1 MAQRQSFIRT
11 VLMTGVAVSALAA
24 CDGMDADLRDLGN
37 GFSTAGA
44 VQELPNRPRPDDRG
58 VISYP
63 TYQVVVARQDDTIRG
78 IAIRLGLDANELA
91 QYNGIEPDTIL
102 RRDEIVALPNRLP
115 DGSISPDRP
124 AGQQPFDIAAV
135 ATSALD
141 RADAAGG
148 PITST
153 ALPPADGGTPVI
165 GAAPIG
171 APVAATAAPGAEPI
185 RHQVARGETAF
196 SISRLYN
203 VPVTSIAEWN
213 GLNAQFTIREGQ
225 FLLIP
230 QGGAAPQRAA
240 APAVTAPGAG
250 SETPVP
256 PSAATPL
263 PAPAAPVAA
272 PAAPDIGTPAP
283 PPPAASASRL
293 AAPVQGSI
301 IRAYA
306 PGTNEGVDF
315 GVPAGTDV
323 RAADAGTVAAVT
335 ADTSG
340 GSIVVIRHADGLLT
354 VYTQMDNLTVQK
366 DSSVSR
372 GQVIGKVRAGNP
384 SFLHFEVRRGL
395 QSLDPMEFLP

>member
-1 MAQRQSFIRT
+1 
-11 VLMTGVAVSALAA
+11 
-24 CDGMDADLRDLGN
+24 
-37 GFSTAGA
+37 
-44 VQELPNRPRPDDRG
+44 VQDLPNRPRPDERG

-63 TYQVVVARQDDTIRG
+63 TYQVVVAGQDDTIRS
-78 IAIRLGLDANELA
+78 IALRLGLDGNELA
-91 QYNGIEPDTIL
+91 RFNGIDPDTPL

-115 DGSISPDRP
+115 DSAGAPL
-124 AGQQPFDIAAV
+124 GQQPFDVAAV

-141 RADAAGG
+141 RADAQGG
-148 PITST
+148 AITAT
-153 ALPPADGGTPVI
+153 ALPPAGQTAPAAS
-165 GAAPIG
+165 AAP
-171 APVAATAAPGAEPI
+171 PPPAPGTEPI
-185 RHQVARGETAF
+185 RHRVVRGETAF
-196 SISRLYN
+196 SISRLYS
-203 VPVTSIAEWN
+203 VPVTAIAEWN
-213 GLNAQFTIREGQ
+213 GLNAEFTIREGQ
-225 FLLIP
+225 YLLIP

-240 APAVTAPGAG
+240 AAVVTAPGAG

-263 PAPAAPVAA
+263 PATTAAVAA
-272 PAAPDIGTPAP
+272 PETPDTGTPAP
-283 PPPAASASRL
+283 AAPAASASRL

-306 PGTNEGVDF
+306 PGSNEGVDF

-323 RAADAGTVAAVT
+323 RAADAGSVAAVT
-335 ADTSG
+335 TDTSG

-366 DSSVSR
+366 DASVTR

-395 QSLDPMEFLP
+395 QSVDPMDFLP

>member
-1 MAQRQSFIRT
+1 MAQGQSTIRT
-11 VLMTGVAVSALAA
+11 VLLAGVAFTALAA
-24 CDGMDADLRDLGN
+24 CDTMDSDLRDLGN

-91 QYNGIEPDTIL
+91 RFNGIEPDTIL

-115 DGSISPDRP
+115 DGTVAPGGP
-124 AGQQPFDIAAV
+124 ATQQPFDVAAV

-148 PITST
+148 PITASE
-153 ALPPADGGTPVI
+153 LPPAGGGIVP
-165 GAAPIG
+165 ASAPP
-171 APVAATAAPGAEPI
+171 APVAATPAPGAEPI

-230 QGGAAPQRAA
+230 QGGAAPQRTA

-263 PAPAAPVAA
+263 PAPPAPVAA
-272 PAAPDIGTPAP
+272 PAAPDIGTPAPP

-335 ADTSG
+335 TDTSG

-366 DSSVSR
+366 DASVSR

-395 QSLDPMEFLP
+395 QSVDPMDFLP

>member
-1 MAQRQSFIRT
+1 MDHGQSTIRN
-11 VLMTGVAVSALAA
+11 LMLSGVALAA
-24 CDGMDADLRDLGN
+24 LAGCDGFDPDMRDLGN
-37 GFSTAGA
+37 GFSTAAA
-44 VQELPNRPRPDDRG
+44 VQDLPNRPRPDERG

-63 TYQVVVARQDDTIRG
+63 TYQVVVAGQDDTIRS
-78 IAIRLGLDANELA
+78 IALRLGLDGNELA
-91 QYNGIEPDTIL
+91 RFNGIDPDTPL

-115 DGSISPDRP
+115 DSAGAPL
-124 AGQQPFDIAAV
+124 GQQPFDVAAV

-141 RADAAGG
+141 RADAQGG
-148 PITST
+148 AITAT
-153 ALPPADGGTPVI
+153 ALPPAVQTTPAAS
-165 GAAPIG
+165 AAP
-171 APVAATAAPGAEPI
+171 PPPAPGTEPI
-185 RHQVARGETAF
+185 RHRVVRGETAF
-196 SISRLYN
+196 SISRLYS
-203 VPVTSIAEWN
+203 VPVTAIAEWN
-213 GLNAQFTIREGQ
+213 GLNAEFTIREGQ
-225 FLLIP
+225 YLLIP

-240 APAVTAPGAG
+240 AAVVTAPGAG

-263 PAPAAPVAA
+263 PATTAAVAA
-272 PAAPDIGTPAP
+272 PETPDTGTPAP
-283 PPPAASASRL
+283 AAPAASASRL

-306 PGTNEGVDF
+306 PGSNEGVDF

-323 RAADAGTVAAVT
+323 RAADAGSVAAVT
-335 ADTSG
+335 TDTSG

-366 DSSVSR
+366 DASVTR

-395 QSLDPMEFLP
+395 QSVDPMDFLP

>member
-1 MAQRQSFIRT
+1 MAQGQSTIRNA
-11 VLMTGVAVSALAA
+11 LLTGVALAALAA
-24 CDGMDADLRDLGN
+24 CDGFDPDMRDLGN

-44 VQELPNRPRPDDRG
+44 AQSLPDRPSPDDRG

-63 TYQVVVARQDDTIRG
+63 TYQVVVAGQDDTIRS
-78 IAIRLGLDANELA
+78 IALRLGLDGNELA
-91 QYNGIEPDTIL
+91 RFNGIDPDTPL

-115 DGSISPDRP
+115 DSAGAPL
-124 AGQQPFDIAAV
+124 GQQPFDVAAV

-141 RADAAGG
+141 RADAEGG
-148 PITST
+148 AITAT
-153 ALPPADGGTPVI
+153 ALPPAEQTAP
-165 GAAPIG
+165 AASAAS
-171 APVAATAAPGAEPI
+171 APPAPAPGTEPI
-185 RHQVARGETAF
+185 RHRVVRGETAF
-196 SISRLYN
+196 SISRLYS
-203 VPVTSIAEWN
+203 VPVTAIAEWN
-213 GLNAQFTIREGQ
+213 GLNAEFTIREGQ
-225 FLLIP
+225 YLLIP

-240 APAVTAPGAG
+240 AAVVTAPGAG

-263 PAPAAPVAA
+263 PTETTAAVAA
-272 PAAPDIGTPAP
+272 PETPDTGTPAP
-283 PPPAASASRL
+283 AAPAASASRL
-293 AAPVQGSI
+293 ATPVQGSI

-306 PGTNEGVDF
+306 PGSNEGVDF

-323 RAADAGTVAAVT
+323 RAADAGSVAAVT
-335 ADTSG
+335 TDTSG

-366 DSSVSR
+366 DASVTR

-395 QSLDPMEFLP
+395 QSVDPMDFLP

>member
-1 MAQRQSFIRT
+1 MAQGQSTIRT
-11 VLMTGVAVSALAA
+11 LLLTSVALAALAA
-24 CDGMDADLRDLGN
+24 CEGFDPDMRDLGN
-37 GFSTAGA
+37 GFSTASA
-44 VQELPNRPRPDDRG
+44 VQDLPKRPRPDDRG

-63 TYQVVVARQDDTIRG
+63 TYQVVVAQQDDTIRG
-78 IAIRLGLDANELA
+78 IAIRLGLDANTLA

-102 RRDEIVALPNRLP
+102 RRDEIVALPSRLP
-115 DGSISPDRP
+115 DGAIAPDAP
-124 AGQQPFDIAAV
+124 VAQQPFDVAAV

-141 RADAAGG
+141 RADAEGG
-148 PITST
+148 QITAT
-153 ALPPADGGTPVI
+153 ALPPADQ
-165 GAAPIG
+165 AAPPAAV
-171 APVAATAAPGAEPI
+171 APATAAIGAEPI
-185 RHQVARGETAF
+185 RHQVVRGETAF

-203 VPVTSIAEWN
+203 VPVTAIAEWN
-213 GLNAQFTIREGQ
+213 GLNSEFTIREGQ
-225 FLLIP
+225 YLLIP
-230 QGGAAPQRAA
+230 QGGATPQRAPA
-240 APAVTAPGAG
+240 AVVTAPGAG

-256 PSAATPL
+256 PSAARPL
-263 PAPAAPVAA
+263 PAATAPVAA
-272 PAAPDIGTPAP
+272 PQTPDTGTPAP
-283 PPPAASASRL
+283 APAPAAASASRL

-323 RAADAGTVAAVT
+323 RAADAGSVAAVT
-335 ADTSG
+335 TDTSG

-366 DSSVSR
+366 DASISR

-395 QSLDPMEFLP
+395 QSVDPMDFLP

>member
-1 MAQRQSFIRT
+1 MAQGQSTIRNA
-11 VLMTGVAVSALAA
+11 LLTGVALAALAA
-24 CDGMDADLRDLGN
+24 CDGFDPDMRDLGN

-44 VQELPNRPRPDDRG
+44 VQALPDRPRPDDRG

-78 IAIRLGLDANELA
+78 IANRLGLDATTLA
-91 QYNGIEPDTIL
+91 QYNGINPDAVL
-102 RRDEIVALPNRLP
+102 RRDEIVALPDRLP
-115 DGSISPDRP
+115 DGASAPVT
-124 AGQQPFDIAAV
+124 QQPFDVAAV

-141 RADAAGG
+141 RADAEGG
-148 PITST
+148 QITAT
-153 ALPPADGGTPVI
+153 ALPPAEPATASTAVTP
-165 GAAPIG
+165 
-171 APVAATAAPGAEPI
+171 ATAATGTEPI
-185 RHQVARGETAF
+185 RHQVVRGETAF

-203 VPVTSIAEWN
+203 VPVTAIAEWN
-213 GLNAQFTIREGQ
+213 GLNAEFTIREGQ
-225 FLLIP
+225 YLLIP

-240 APAVTAPGAG
+240 ADVVTAPGAG

-263 PAPAAPVAA
+263 PAATAPVAA
-272 PAAPDIGTPAP
+272 PQTPDTGTPAP
-283 PPPAASASRL
+283 AAPAASASRL

-306 PGTNEGVDF
+306 PGSNEGVDF

-323 RAADAGTVAAVT
+323 RAADAGSVAAVT
-335 ADTSG
+335 TDTSG

-354 VYTQMDNLTVQK
+354 VYTQMDNLAVQK
-366 DSSVSR
+366 DASVSR

-395 QSLDPMEFLP
+395 QSVDPMDFLP

>member
-1 MAQRQSFIRT
+1 MAQGHSYIRMT
-11 VLMTGVAVSALAA
+11 LLTGVAVTALAA
-24 CDGMDADLRDLGN
+24 CDAMDSDMRDLGN

-44 VQELPNRPRPDDRG
+44 VQQLPNRPRPDDRG

-63 TYQVVVARQDDTIRG
+63 TYQVVVAQRDDTIRG

-91 QYNGIEPDTIL
+91 RYNGIEPDAIL
-102 RRDEIVALPNRLP
+102 RRDEIVALPGRVP
-115 DGSISPDRP
+115 EPSMG
-124 AGQQPFDIAAV
+124 AGAMPQGAAQPFDIAAV

-148 PITST
+148 PITAT
-153 ALPPADGGTPVI
+153 PLPPAGGL
-165 GAAPIG
+165 AAP
-171 APVAATAAPGAEPI
+171 APTPVAAPAPQSGGEPI

-196 SISRLYN
+196 SIARLYN
-203 VPVTSIAEWN
+203 VPVTSISEWN
-213 GLNAQFTIREGQ
+213 GLNSEFTIREGQ

-230 QGGAAPQRAA
+230 QGGAAPVRTAQ
-240 APAVTAPGAG
+240 PAVTAPGTG
-250 SETPVP
+250 TQTPVP

-263 PAPAAPVAA
+263 PDPASTAPVAA
-272 PAAPDIGTPAP
+272 PQAPPMATTPAA
-283 PPPAASASRL
+283 PAASASRL

-366 DSSVSR
+366 DSTVTR

-395 QSLDPMEFLP
+395 QSLDPMDFLP